1 MFCSI
6 CENTPIAHSKLSDVL
21 DPVMELFE
29 DVKRKCLMR
38 LEYEN
43 QMKCEAI
50 TSPSSKFYQKPFD
63 YAMWKYAYYVCYKC
77 KKAYYGGEARCAEQ
91 ASASDDYDPTE
102 LVCPACAN
110 VGGTMQ
116 VGTREDQLETSCKI
130 ANL

>member
-1 MFCSI
+1 MAALAAIGAWNCQNHSI
-6 CENTPIAHSKLSDVL
+6 THTHTHTHIHTHTHTHILTQTHTQNTPIAHSRLSDVL

-77 KKAYYGGEARCAEQ
+77 KKVR
-91 ASASDDYDPTE
+91 
-102 LVCPACAN
+102 
-110 VGGTMQ
+110 
-116 VGTREDQLETSCKI
+116 
-130 ANL
+130 